1 MSSDDVPRAV
11 IVRAATQDDLADL
24 ERLEEDSFATDRI
37 SRRSFRRFL
46 DRPTARMLVA
56 EGPDGR
62 VVGYALVSIRRGSS
76 RARLYSIAVE
86 SRSRGAGIGT
96 LLLGSAETVALAA
109 HCEELS
115 LEVRA
120 DRAEVIS
127 LYERVGF
134 VRMTDLPAYYEDGKD
149 GIRMVKKLRAGRSD
163 ALPARS
169 RVPLVIVD
177 HRKDLPFEPAVGR
190 VLTTRE
196 YLGLGHGVPG
206 RTVVNLSRSYEP
218 LTKGYYCSLLSEAR
232 GERCFPGP
240 DSILD
245 VNWKRIHRSALSDV
259 EPLLKT
265 VEGPVPVLLDV
276 VFGQTE
282 DPRFADVGALVFD
295 LFRCPVTRLTIDSS
309 SGNGLRITEI
319 EALSVVHLEG
329 GERERFRRLLDAFL
343 RKRAP
348 LEKALPRAASSIA
361 VLIDPAEEFP
371 PSDEEALRLFEMAAL
386 DLGARITFVTRRDL
400 NRLSQF
406 DALFIRETTRLEHH
420 TYRFARKAEREGMPV
435 IDSPA
440 AILKCTNK
448 IFLYELLR
456 THRIPTPP
464 TVVFDSKE
472 LPAVSENIDYPVVL
486 KIPDGCFSQGVYRVD
501 STDEL
506 RRRAAILFE
515 ESDLLL
521 VQSFMPTTFD
531 WRIGV
536 LDGTALF
543 ACRYF
548 MARDHWQIVRKEEG
562 GEAEFGDWETV
573 RLEDVPDEI
582 LFISEQAAD
591 LIGTGLYGIDVKETT
606 SGPLVIEVND
616 NPNIDAG
623 VEDGVLGDD
632 LYRRILSSL
641 LNRVGVGPS

>member
-1 MSSDDVPRAV
+1 MPSDDASRAV
-11 IVRAATQDDLADL
+11 IVRAATSDDLDDL
-24 ERLEEDSFATDRI
+24 ERLEAESFASDRI

-56 EGPDGR
+56 EGPEGR
-62 VVGYALVSIRRGSS
+62 VVGYALVSIRRDSS
-76 RARLYSIAVE
+76 KARLYSIAVE
-86 SRSRGAGIGT
+86 KASRGAGIGT
-96 LLLGSAETVALAA
+96 LLLGSVETVALAC
-109 HCEELS
+109 HCENLS
-115 LEVRA
+115 LEVRI
-120 DRAEVIS
+120 DRDEVIS

-134 VRMTDLPAYYEDGKD
+134 VKTAELPGYYDDGSD
-149 GIRMVKKLRAGRSD
+149 GIRMVKTLRTGGAG
-163 ALPARS
+163 ALPTRS
-169 RVPLVIVD
+169 RVPIVIVD
-177 HRKDLPFEPAVGR
+177 RRKDLPFEPAVGR
-190 VLTTRE
+190 VLTTQE
-196 YLGLGHGVPG
+196 YLGLGHDVPG

-218 LTKGYYCSLLSEAR
+218 LTKGYYCSLLAEAR

-259 EPLLKT
+259 EPLLGA
-265 VEGPVPVLLDV
+265 VEGPVPLRLDV
-276 VFGQTE
+276 YFGQTE
-282 DPRFADVGALVFD
+282 DSRFADVGALVFD
-295 LFRCPVTRLTIDSS
+295 LFRCPVTRLTIDPS
-309 SGNGLRITEI
+309 NGGGPRIAEI
-319 EALSVVHLEG
+319 EALSVVHLEEA
-329 GERERFRRLLDAFL
+329 ERARFRRVLDGFL

-361 VLIDPAEEFP
+361 VLVNPDEELP
-371 PSDEEALRLFEMAAL
+371 PSDEGALRLFEKAAL
-386 DLGARITFVTRRDL
+386 ELGARITFVTRRDL

-406 DALFIRETTRLEHH
+406 DALFIRETTRLDHH

-448 IFLYELLR
+448 IFLYEMLR

-464 TVVFDSKE
+464 TVVFDSRE
-472 LPAVSENIDYPVVL
+472 LPGVAADIAYPVVL

-501 STDEL
+501 SVDEL
-506 RRRAAILFE
+506 RERAASLFE

-521 VQSFMPTTFD
+521 VQSYMPTTFD

-536 LDGTALF
+536 LDGTALY

-548 MARDHWQIVRKEEG
+548 MAQDHWQIVRKEDG
-562 GEAEFGDWETV
+562 GEVEFGDWETV

-582 LFISEQAAD
+582 LAVSEQAAG
-591 LIGTGLYGIDVKETT
+591 LIGPGLYGIDVKETT

-616 NPNIDAG
+616 NPNIDEG
-623 VEDGVLGDD
+623 VEDGVLGSE

-641 LNRVGVGPS
+641 LNRVGVRPS

>member
-1 MSSDDVPRAV
+1 MPSDDASRAV
-11 IVRAATQDDLADL
+11 IVRAATEYDL
-24 ERLEEDSFATDRI
+24 EALVRLEEESFASDRI

-46 DRPTARMLVA
+46 DSSAARMLVA
-56 EGPDGR
+56 EAPGGR
-62 VVGYALVSIRRGSS
+62 VVGYALVSIRRDSG

-86 SRSRGAGIGT
+86 GASRGAGIGT
-96 LLLGSAETVALAA
+96 LLLGSVETVALAS
-109 HCEELS
+109 HCAELS
-115 LEVRA
+115 LEVRV
-120 DRAEVIS
+120 DRHEVIS

-134 VRMTDLPAYYEDGKD
+134 VRTQDLPGYYEDGTD
-149 GIRMVKKLRAGRSD
+149 GIRMVKTLRAGRSD
-163 ALPARS
+163 ALPTRS

-177 HRKDLPFEPAVGR
+177 RRKDLPFEPAVGR

-218 LTKGYYCSLLSEAR
+218 LAKGYYCSLLAEAR

-259 EPLLKT
+259 EPLLKA
-265 VEGPVPVLLDV
+265 VGSPVPSRLDV

-282 DPRFADVGALVFD
+282 DTRFSDVGALVFD
-295 LFRCPVTRLTIDSS
+295 LFRCPVIRLSIDAA
-309 SGNGLRITEI
+309 NGGGPRISEI
-319 EALSVVHLEG
+319 EALSVGDLDEA
-329 GERERFRRLLDAFL
+329 ERERFRRLLDGFL

-361 VLIDPAEEFP
+361 VLVDPEEELP
-371 PSDEEALRLFEMAAL
+371 PSDAPALARFEKAAL
-386 DLGARITFVTRRDL
+386 DLGARVTFVTRKDL

-406 DALFIRETTRLEHH
+406 DALFIRETTRLDHH

-435 IDSPA
+435 IDSPG

-464 TVVFDSKE
+464 TRVFDARE
-472 LPAVSENIDYPVVL
+472 LPEVAAEISYPVVL
-486 KIPDGCFSQGVYRVD
+486 KIPDGCFSQGVFRVD
-501 STDEL
+501 SADEL
-506 RRRAAILFE
+506 RTRADEMFE

-536 LDGTALF
+536 LDGETLF

-548 MARDHWQIVRKEEG
+548 MAQDHWQIVRKEEG
-562 GEAEFGDWETV
+562 GEAEFGDWQSV
-573 RLEDVPDEI
+573 RLGDVPDDI
-582 LFISEQAAD
+582 LDVSTRSAG
-591 LIGTGLYGIDVKETT
+591 LIGPGLYGIDVKETT
-606 SGPLVIEVND
+606 HGPLVIEVND
-616 NPNIDAG
+616 NPNIDEG
-623 VEDGVLGDD
+623 VEDGILGDE

-641 LNRVGVGPS
+641 LNRVGVRES